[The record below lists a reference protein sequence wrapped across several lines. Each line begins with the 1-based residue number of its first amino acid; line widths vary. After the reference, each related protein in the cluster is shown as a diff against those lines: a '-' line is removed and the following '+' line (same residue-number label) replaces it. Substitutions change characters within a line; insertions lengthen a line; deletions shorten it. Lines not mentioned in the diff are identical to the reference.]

1 MFNVKFTLYN
11 GFSMGKMKLKSFQL
25 LKHIE
30 IGFFFFFFFPFQE
43 NVGKIATGKCL
54 TRNGY

>member
-1 MFNVKFTLYN
+1 
-11 GFSMGKMKLKSFQL
+11 MGKMKLKSFQL

-30 IGFFFFFFFPFQE
+30 IGFFFFSFQE